1 MWNIGASVYYLH
13 SVLHDWPDAEAARI
27 LLRIKEAMNHDESR
41 ILIHDMILQGQ
52 ANTPLAAQSD
62 ILMMAAFNA
71 RERTEDMWHSL
82 FDSVGLKVDGIYSSP
97 LSPQSIIVLRL

>member
-1 MWNIGASVYYLH
+1 
-13 SVLHDWPDAEAARI
+13 
-27 LLRIKEAMNHDESR
+27 MNHDESR